1 MYIEDLRISD
11 DSQPFSEF
19 ICGEVLYKKSDP
31 TEVFIKIDGL
41 EENNAVYLDNGES
54 FRVEDCIRCCK
65 VKYRFIL
72 EK

>member
-19 ICGEVLYKKSDP
+19 LPGEVLYKKNDP
-31 TEVFIKIDGL
+31 TEVFIKINDL
-41 EENNAVYLDNGES
+41 EESNAVYLDNGEPFWVDDS
-54 FRVEDCIRCCK
+54 TRCCK
-65 VKYRFIL
+65 VKYKFIL